1 MRLQLDIYK
10 FKTMLC
16 VKFNNYKQQYIFNTK
31 DIHTYFDG
39 GFIESTIIK
48 LHNGLLKYIKNIK
61 INDILENGEKV
72 YGLIEINGINID
84 EQCIYYLGKNKKF
97 KGGCN
102 LCFYDESINIL
113 TTLDLDENNKKYKTT
128 KEDKLYH
135 LLTDKKSF
143 YVNNINFYDYNAS
156 IDLFL
161 NKSKLL
167 SMKYV

>member
-1 MRLQLDIYK
+1 MSRITEKLSKIFANQIPEFIRVGGSESIIYAIGSSTAGSNIITISNTVDIE
-10 FKTMLC
+10 
-16 VKFNNYKQQYIFNTK
+16 V
-31 DIHTYFDG
+31 G
-39 GFIESTIIK
+39 
-48 LHNGLLKYIKNIK
+48 
-61 INDILENGEKV
+61 DILENNENV
-72 YGLIEINGINID
+72 YGLVEINGKNMD

-97 KGGCN
+97 EGGCN

-113 TTLDLDENNKKYKTT
+113 STLDLDENNKKYKIT
-128 KEDKLYH
+128 KENKLYH

-143 YVNNINFYDYNAS
+143 YINDINFYDYNAS